1 MAMRIEDVLYQYEKL
16 MTPEE
21 LEDFHHDS
29 STDTMEEI
37 PRWLIQKTME
47 LPTPDEFARA
57 RFERRKPALG
67 LTLSEIGQL

>member
-1 MAMRIEDVLYQYEKL
+1 MAMGIEHVLFQYEKL

-37 PRWLIQKTME
+37 PRWLIQKTMQV
-47 LPTPDEFARA
+47 PTPDKFDRA
-57 RFERRKPALG
+57 SF
-67 LTLSEIGQL
+67 

>member
-1 MAMRIEDVLYQYEKL
+1 MGIEHVLFQYEKL

-37 PRWLIQKTME
+37 PRWLIQKTMQV
-47 LPTPDEFARA
+47 PTPDKFDRA
-57 RFERRKPALG
+57 RF
-67 LTLSEIGQL
+67 